1 MNPESTRA
9 VPIDDSYDLDGKVV
23 LVTGASRGVG
33 AATAIAA
40 ASEGARVAV
49 AARSTAAAPKSTPGT
64 LDETVAAIIEAG
76 GEAVAVPTDLTSPG
90 AIEAM
95 VTTTVETFERLDV
108 VVNNAAVT
116 FVGDIDIALK
126 RHDLIMAIN
135 LQAPLLTVRA
145 ALEHLRSAG
154 RGRIVNLSSQAALRP
169 VPGLMSYGMSKI
181 ALERMTTDLARQLH
195 PDRIAVNCFRIDVP
209 VASEGAL
216 ANMAGIDT
224 STWAPASVAAEGII
238 WMITRPDE
246 YSGFC
251 ESMWELRHREQ
262 IMASGAE
269 HEFGAEPPRQL
280 LQGLHDLYT
289 GNAFARDQGAPRLTG
304 SPGLLGSPGPRS

>member
-1 MNPESTRA
+1 MSPTLTKILPTETR
-9 VPIDDSYDLDGKVV
+9 PSSDGYDLDGKVV

-33 AATAIAA
+33 AASAIAA
-40 ASEGARVAV
+40 AARGARVAA
-49 AARSTAAAPKSTPGT
+49 AARSTAAVPKSTPGT
-64 LDETVAAIIEAG
+64 LDETVAAITEAG
-76 GEAVAVPTDLTSPG
+76 GEAIAVPTDLSSPD

-95 VTTTVETFERLDV
+95 VAQTTDTFGRLDV
-108 VVNNAAVT
+108 LVNNAAVT

-145 ALEHLRSAG
+145 ALGHLRAAG

-195 PDRIAVNCFRIDVP
+195 PDRIAVNCFRIDIP
-209 VASEGAL
+209 VASEGSL
-216 ANMAGIDT
+216 VNMAGIDT
-224 STWAPASVAAEGII
+224 SDWEPTPVAAEGII
-238 WMITRPDE
+238 WMIEQPDH

-262 IMASGAE
+262 IMAPRAE
-269 HEFGAEPPRQL
+269 REFPAEPPRQF
-280 LQGLHDLYT
+280 LQGLHDLDT
-289 GNAFARDQGAPRLTG
+289 ENAFARVVDPTGRGQQQGTQ
-304 SPGLLGSPGPRS
+304 PG